1 MKSLACLLVLV
12 VASGCLADQGIE
24 LTKAEGTIRF
34 IALEGGFFGIIGSD
48 GAHYDPVNLATA
60 FQQDGLRVRFTAK
73 PAKSQV
79 SFHMWGQMVEVITI
93 EKL

>member
-1 MKSLACLLVLV
+1 MRSLACIILVIV
-12 VASGCLADQGIE
+12 VTGCLTDQGIE
-24 LTKAEGTIRF
+24 LTKAEGTIRY

-48 GAHYDPVNLATA
+48 GTHYDPVNLATA